1 MQKTS
6 VWVVLIVVLLGGGLV
21 ANDGLFVVP
30 VDRFAI
36 VTEFGA
42 PKRVIEEPGLYFKV
56 PAIQHV
62 VSIDKR
68 IMSWDDQPQEVILQV

>member
-6 VWVVLIVVLLGGGLV
+6 VWIVLIVVLLGGGLV

-42 PKRVIEEPGLYFKV
+42 PKRVIEEPGLYFKG
-56 PAIQHV
+56 
-62 VSIDKR
+62 K
-68 IMSWDDQPQEVILQV
+68 VILVDPSKLFSSRAN